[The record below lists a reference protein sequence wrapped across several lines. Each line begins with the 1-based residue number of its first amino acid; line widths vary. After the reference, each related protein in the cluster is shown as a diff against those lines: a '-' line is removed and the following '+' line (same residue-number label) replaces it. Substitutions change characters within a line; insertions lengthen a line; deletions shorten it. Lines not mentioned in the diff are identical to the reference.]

1 MIKRYMKKPVIVEAI
16 QFMPDNDFEVFDF
29 CEGKAFLHKDTLIIP
44 TLEGKMIANYGDYII
59 KGVAGEFYPCK
70 LNIFEQTY
78 DDYDDYDEEIEV
90 KRSDIEKLYELLG
103 CEYDYNEFGNMGIPP
118 EKQLWLII
126 VLGSKFKQDFHIYI
140 EDDKSVGN
148 YGDYCFV
155 AGDVT
160 SSDPERF
167 DEALAGL
174 IIKLWD
180 DIPESLQKEI
190 KEILEE

>member
-1 MIKRYMKKPVIVEAI
+1 MAKKYIKKPVIIEAI
-16 QFMPDNDFEVFDF
+16 QFTPDNDFEVFDF

-44 TLEGKMIANYGDYII
+44 TLEGKMTASYGDYII

-70 LNIFEQTY
+70 PSIFEQTY
-78 DDYDDYDEEIEV
+78 DDYGEEIEV
-90 KRSDIEKLYELLG
+90 KRSDIEKLYELVG
-103 CEYDYNEFGNMGIPP
+103 CEYDYDEAGNVIIPI

-140 EDDKSVGN
+140 EDDKSVSN

-155 AGDVT
+155 AGDVA

-167 DEALAGL
+167 EEALAGL